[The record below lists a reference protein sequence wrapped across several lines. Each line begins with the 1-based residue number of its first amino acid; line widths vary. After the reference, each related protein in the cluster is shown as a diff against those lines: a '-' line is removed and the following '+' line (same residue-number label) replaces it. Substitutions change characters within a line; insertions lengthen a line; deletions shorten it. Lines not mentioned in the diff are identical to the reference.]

1 MSPDQNARIPV
12 GYVRRAH
19 GLRGDVIVR
28 SLSDDA
34 ERFIVGAEFLTD
46 HESPRDMTVSEVRAH
61 ADGVLLRFEQISN
74 RNAADAM
81 RGVTLTIGADQ
92 RRDLESDEY
101 WPEDLE
107 GLAVIDAAGT
117 TLGAITSVIMGGA
130 QDRLVVSTPDGRT
143 VEVPFVAAIVTDV
156 DIAEGR
162 IRMDPP
168 PGLFDD

>member
-34 ERFIVGAEFLTD
+34 DRFAVGAEFLTD
-46 HESPRDMTVSEVRAH
+46 EDSPRVMSVAEIRAH
-61 ADGVLLRFEQISN
+61 ADGVLLRFKQVSN

-81 RGVTLTIGADQ
+81 RGVTLTIGADE
-92 RRDLESDEY
+92 RRQLEADEF

-107 GLAVIDAAGT
+107 GLAVVNVQGAS
-117 TLGAITSVIMGGA
+117 LGAIASVTMGGA
-130 QDRLVVSTPDGRT
+130 QDRLVVTTPEGAS

-156 DIAEGR
+156 DIDSGQV
-162 IRMDPP
+162 RMDPP
-168 PGLFDD
+168 PGLFD